1 MPENNRQKKLETRY
15 VLPDEFMPSPGYET
29 RWSKIVEPTSFSDYF
44 YPVQIKITMKTKN
57 ILRLFLIVIVSGLF
71 LSSPVIASTPAS
83 ECAATLWQKFQ
94 GKIRYPEFAHKQA
107 IQGEVTVLFTV
118 SDDGSIVVKDIR
130 STDTKLAQY
139 IRDVMS
145 TVQCPEL
152 ENAGI
157 YDFKVKFNFK
167 LI

>member
-1 MPENNRQKKLETRY
+1 MNLETRY
-15 VLPDEFMPSPGYET
+15 VLPVVLMPSPDPEKK
-29 RWSKIVEPTSFSDYF
+29 WSKIVEKISFSNYF

-57 ILRLFLIVIVSGLF
+57 ILRTFLILTITGLF
-71 LSSPVIASTPAS
+71 LSSPVIASTPPS

-94 GKIRYPEFAHKQA
+94 GKIRYPEFAHKKA

-118 SDDGSIVVKDIR
+118 SENGNILVKDIR
-130 STDTKLAQY
+130 STDTELAQY
-139 IRDVMS
+139 IRDVIS

-152 ENAGI
+152 DNAGI